1 VRKFELTILGCGAAA
16 PTPSFLTTSQLVNI
30 HDHFILIDCGEGCQ
44 LTLRK
49 LKLKFQRIKTVL
61 ISHMH
66 ADHVMGLPGLLASM
80 NLLGRKTPIEIFGPE
95 ELESFVRTIW
105 HKTGTHIDF
114 PVQFKVVD
122 STKPSLLLEM
132 KSYKIE
138 AFPTKHRI
146 PTCGFKIEELRG
158 NWNLK
163 PETKDLYNLS
173 YHEINILKKGESITR
188 KGGVVVDPNK
198 CCIAPVKSRSYVFAA
213 DTAFTPKVI
222 DGALN
227 ATLLYHEATFMESEK
242 SIATKTM
249 HSTASDAGRVAC
261 EANVERLMI
270 GHFSNRYKVLDGL
283 LAEARTV
290 FENTLLA
297 NEGET
302 VSVGNLD

>member
-1 VRKFELTILGCGAAA
+1 MRKFDLTILGCGAAA

-30 HDHFILIDCGEGCQ
+30 HDHLILIDCGEGCQ

-66 ADHVMGLPGLLASM
+66 ADHVMGLPGLIASM
-80 NLLGRKTPIEIFGPE
+80 NLLGRKTAIEIFGPE
-95 ELESFVRTIW
+95 ELERFVNTIW
-105 HKTGTHIDF
+105 HSTGTHIDF
-114 PVQFKVVD
+114 PVHFKVID
-122 STKPSLLLEM
+122 SKKPSLLLET

-163 PETKDLYNLS
+163 PETKELFNLS
-173 YHEINILKKGESITR
+173 YHEINALKKGESIKR
-188 KGGVVVDPNK
+188 KGGVVVGPNK
-198 CCIAPVKSRSYVFAA
+198 YCISPVKSRSYVFAA

-222 DGALN
+222 DGAQN

-242 SIATKTM
+242 SIATRTM
-249 HSTASDAGRVAC
+249 HSTGSDAGRVAR
-261 EANVERLMI
+261 EANVEKLII
-270 GHFSNRYKVLDGL
+270 GHFSNRYKLLDGL
-283 LAEARTV
+283 LEEARAV

-297 NEGET
+297 IEGET
-302 VSVGNLD
+302 ISIGKLD

>member
-1 VRKFELTILGCGAAA
+1 MRKFDLTILGCGAAA

-30 HDHFILIDCGEGCQ
+30 HDHLILIDCGEGCQ

-80 NLLGRKTPIEIFGPE
+80 NLLGRKTAIDIFGPE
-95 ELESFVRTIW
+95 ELESFVKTIW

-114 PVQFKVVD
+114 PVNFNVVD
-122 STKPSLLLEM
+122 HAKPSLLLEM

-146 PTCGFKIEELRG
+146 ATCGFKIEELEG
-158 NWNLK
+158 SWHLK
-163 PETKDLYNLS
+163 PETKDLFNLS
-173 YHEINILKKGESITR
+173 YHEINVLKKGESINR

-198 CCIAPVKSRSYVFAA
+198 FCIAPLKTRSYVFAA
-213 DTAFTPKVI
+213 DTAYTPKVI
-222 DGALN
+222 EGALN
-227 ATLLYHEATFMESEK
+227 ASLLYHEATFMESEK

-249 HSTASDAGRVAC
+249 HSTASDAGRIAR
-261 EANVERLMI
+261 EANVKKLLI
-270 GHFSNRYKVLDGL
+270 GHFSNRYRVLDGL
-283 LAEARTV
+283 LDEARSV
-290 FENTLLA
+290 FENTFLSI
-297 NEGET
+297 EGET
-302 VSVGNLD
+302 ISIDYLD